1 MTAAAATLGTLRR
14 AAARRLTD
22 AGIDTPALD
31 ARILVAT
38 AVGLAPNALPLA
50 EDRAVTPGE
59 AAAIAAMLA
68 RRAAGEPVARIVG
81 SREFWGLPFALNADT
96 LVPRPDSETVIEAA
110 LAFVDQGG
118 SRSRPLRLVDI
129 GTGSGAL
136 LVALASELPAATGLG
151 IDLSPGAAAA
161 ARDNA
166 ARLGVGDRL
175 LFVIGSYADCA
186 GPADVV
192 VTNPPYIESGVIA
205 GLAAEVRDH
214 DPRLALDGGA
224 DGLDAYRAIIPQL
237 QRVMAD
243 DGRAFLEIGAAQA
256 EAVSALADQQ
266 GFAARV
272 HRDLAGHDRVVEL
285 SRQAAVR
292 P

>member
-1 MTAAAATLGTLRR
+1 MTGAAATLGTLRR
-14 AAARRLTD
+14 AAARRLAE

-50 EDRAVTPGE
+50 EDRAVTDEE
-59 AAAIAAMLA
+59 AAAIEAMLA

-81 SREFWGLPFALNADT
+81 SREFWGLPFALTADT

-110 LAFVDQGG
+110 LAFVDEGG

-151 IDLSPGAAAA
+151 IDLSPGAATA

-175 LFVIGSYADCA
+175 LFVIGSYADCV

-192 VTNPPYIESGVIA
+192 VTNPPYIESDVIA
-205 GLAAEVRDH
+205 GLASEVRDH

-237 QRVMAD
+237 QRVMAV
-243 DGRAFLEIGAAQA
+243 DGRAFLEIGSAQA
-256 EAVSALADQQ
+256 EAVTALAERQ
-266 GFAARV
+266 GFTARI

-285 SRQAAVR
+285 SRRAAL
-292 P
+292 